1 MWSVFVNAHIYLKR
15 ISKPLSLG
23 TGVSMCTFDS
33 GTQILHILAHVCFLV
48 CLLTYQLLRE
58 KSSDLPLG
66 FVALSVVSWKALFL
80 GR

>member
-1 MWSVFVNAHIYLKR
+1 
-15 ISKPLSLG
+15 
-23 TGVSMCTFDS
+23 MCTFDGGS
-33 GTQILHILAHVCFLV
+33 QILHILAHVCFLV